1 MATMVKTRRFE
12 ARLNPDADDLI
23 TQAAE
28 LLGQSRSE
36 FVVRAAV
43 ESAELVLARSDV
55 TLIAA
60 EDFAAIVA
68 SLDQPWSLP
77 WLEQTAGQ
85 PKPVTREA
93 A

>member
-1 MATMVKTRRFE
+1 MTKSRRFE
-12 ARLNPDADDLI
+12 ARLNPDADELI

-36 FVVRAAV
+36 FVVRAAI
-43 ESAELVLARSDV
+43 ESAQLVLARSDV
-55 TLIAA
+55 TLIAE
-60 EDFAAIVA
+60 EDFTALIA

-77 WLEQTAGQ
+77 WLEQTAKQ
-85 PKPVTREA
+85 PKPYTREA